1 MRPAKRWGWKSQG
14 SPFERFAWPCVFSSP
29 VFNSL
34 PAEINSEDIRYALFR
49 DRAGL
54 LCDPEDAAEFLAQC
68 LHILSDLVIGDFG
81 IDLGR
86 GDPFVPQHLADRFQ
100 RHALRKRDRR
110 GKGMPGHV
118 DRGVE

>member
-1 MRPAKRWGWKSQG
+1 M
-14 SPFERFAWPCVFSSP
+14 
-29 VFNSL
+29 
-34 PAEINSEDIRYALFR
+34 EINDWDMIFR

-54 LCDPEDAAEFLAQC
+54 LRDLEDTVQFLAQC
-68 LHILSDLVIGDFG
+68 RHILSDLVIGDFSV
-81 IDLGR
+81 DLGR

-118 DRGVE
+118 DRGVERQTGVSGNMP